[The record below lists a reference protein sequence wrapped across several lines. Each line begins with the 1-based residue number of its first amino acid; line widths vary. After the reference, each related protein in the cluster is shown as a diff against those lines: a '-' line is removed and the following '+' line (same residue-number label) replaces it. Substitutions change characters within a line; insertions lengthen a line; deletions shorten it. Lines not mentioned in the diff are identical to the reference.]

1 MRRLAGCLLLV
12 AAPALTQNPGV
23 TPHIGYV
30 YPAGGRQGAE
40 IEVVAGGQFLNGVS
54 GARISGD
61 GVEASVIE
69 HKRPLTPAQINDL
82 REKLKEL
89 MEKRAAGKVPLSP
102 AEEKSLVE
110 IREKLMN
117 VVRRP
122 ANPAIAETVRVKVS
136 VAADAKPGERELRL
150 ATPAGL
156 TNPLKFRIG
165 ALPEQSEPHAAR
177 ASTVQEVKLP
187 VVVNGQILPGSV
199 DRYRFELA
207 KGQRLMAS
215 VEARELIPYIS
226 DAVPGWFQAALTLF
240 GPAGK
245 EIASASNNLF
255 HPDPVLAYEAAEPGV
270 YELEIRDSIF
280 RGREDF
286 VYRLSLDAP
295 PAAKLGVKPKD
306 KAERE
311 PNNDVKKAQP
321 LKFPFDVSGVI
332 GSPGDVDFFR
342 FNARSGEEI
351 VAEVFARRQGS
362 PMDSVLK
369 ITDASGKQLA
379 LNDDNEDKGSGLLTH
394 HADSR
399 IQLRLPKSGTY
410 FVQIADAQKQSGPR
424 VTYRLRV
431 ARPAPDF
438 ELRVVPASV
447 NIPGGMNAATT
458 VYALRRDGFNGE
470 IRLALKDPPDG
481 FGVSGARIPAGADK
495 VRLTLTAPPAASGK
509 SYSIHLEGRASI
521 GGRELRRT
529 AVPAEDMMQAFAY
542 HHLVPAQEWLATVI
556 GPNRPRPPWRVD
568 SGEMLRL
575 RAGGRA
581 SLRVAAPLGRVQ
593 GEVRLALSDPPEG
606 LAIDSVSRAGNS
618 LSVVL
623 KAADKLAAGLQGN
636 LIFDAY
642 LERTGEN
649 KQVRRIPLG
658 TLPAIPFE
666 VVRQ

>member
-1 MRRLAGCLLLV
+1 MRHLAGCLLLI
-12 AAPALTQNPGV
+12 AGPALAQNPGV

-40 IEVVAGGQFLNGVS
+40 FEVVAGGQFLNGVS
-54 GARISGD
+54 GVRISGE

-82 REKLKEL
+82 REKLKAL
-89 MEKRAAGKVPLSP
+89 MEKRAAGQAPLTP
-102 AEEKSLVE
+102 AEEKSIVE

-117 VVRRP
+117 LVRRP
-122 ANPAIAETVRVKVS
+122 VNPAIAETVRIQVR
-136 VAADAKPGERELRL
+136 VAAGAKPGERELRL

-165 ALPEQSEPHAAR
+165 ALPEQSEPHAAK
-177 ASTVQEVKLP
+177 AATVQEVKLP

-207 KGQRLMAS
+207 KGQRFMAS

-240 GPAGK
+240 SPAGK
-245 EIASASNNLF
+245 EIASSSNNLF
-255 HPDPVLAYEAAEPGV
+255 HPDPVLAYEAAETGL

-286 VYRLSLDAP
+286 VYRLSLGPP
-295 PAAKLGVKPKD
+295 PAPKPALKPKD

-321 LKFPFDVSGVI
+321 LKPPFEVSGVI

-342 FNARSGEEI
+342 FNARAGEEI
-351 VAEVFARRQGS
+351 VAEVFARRKGS

-369 ITDASGKQLA
+369 IMDALGKQLA
-379 LNDDNEDKGSGLLTH
+379 FNDDNEDKGSGLLTH

-399 IQLRLPKSGTY
+399 IQLKLPKSGTY
-410 FVQIADAQKQSGPR
+410 FVQIADTQKQSGPA
-424 VTYRLRV
+424 VTYQLRV
-431 ARPAPDF
+431 GRPAPDF

-447 NIPGGMNAATT
+447 NVIGGMNAAIT
-458 VYALRRDGFNGE
+458 VCALRRDGFNGE
-470 IRLALKDPPDG
+470 IRLALQDAPDG
-481 FGVSGARIPAGADK
+481 FSISGARIPAGADK
-495 VRLTLTAPPAASGK
+495 VRLTLTAPPSASGK
-509 SYSIHLEGRASI
+509 SYPIHLEGRASA

-542 HHLVPAQEWLATVI
+542 HHLVPAQEWIATVI

-575 RAGGRA
+575 RAGGQT

-606 LAIDSVSRAGNS
+606 LAIDSISRAGNS

-623 KAADKLAAGLQGN
+623 KAGDKLAAGVQGN

-642 LERTGEN
+642 LERAGGN
-649 KQVRRIPLG
+649 KQVRRVPLG
-658 TLPAIPFE
+658 TLPAVPFE
-666 VVRQ
+666 VVR